1 MENIKKA
8 KNPSQWQDALDGLP
22 HGEGFRFLDRLIQLE
37 PGVSGKAEWDVR
49 EDLPFFP
56 GHFPGNPLV
65 PGVIMIEA
73 VAQLAGVVASTLPES
88 PAGFLLT
95 AVRSVK
101 ISGTTSPGGI
111 LLVSAEIKGSL
122 GGVVQAAGT
131 VSEGEREL
139 MRGEIVLTSTGKA

>member
-8 KNPSQWQDALDGLP
+8 KNPPQSQDALDGLP
-22 HGEGFRFLDRLIQLE
+22 HGEGLRFLDRLIQLE

-73 VAQLAGVVASTLPES
+73 VAQLAGVVASTLPENS
-88 PAGFLLT
+88 AGFLLT

-101 ISGTTSPGGI
+101 ISGTTSPGSI
-111 LLVSAEIKGSL
+111 LLVSTEIKGSL
-122 GGVVQAAGT
+122 GVV
-131 VSEGEREL
+131 
-139 MRGEIVLTSTGKA
+139 